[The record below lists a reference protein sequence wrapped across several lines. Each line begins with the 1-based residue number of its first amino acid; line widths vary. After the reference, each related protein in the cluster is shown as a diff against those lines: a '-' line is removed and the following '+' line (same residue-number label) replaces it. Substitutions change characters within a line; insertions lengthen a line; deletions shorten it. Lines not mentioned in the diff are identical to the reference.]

1 MEGNNR
7 LLEGPRASSKD
18 SLWCTS
24 YCKKLRHT
32 PRRGAR
38 NSTVS
43 PQILKILF
51 GQQKVIKEEEAVRV
65 FLVALPLAKT
75 AGALDN
81 PRYKDVEGRRGS
93 GEAGRPWIPDSGNF
107 QCSDG

>member
-1 MEGNNR
+1 MAWMQSHGNFSH
-7 LLEGPRASSKD
+7 LE
-18 SLWCTS
+18 
-24 YCKKLRHT
+24 
-32 PRRGAR
+32 
-38 NSTVS
+38 
-43 PQILKILF
+43 
-51 GQQKVIKEEEAVRV
+51 
-65 FLVALPLAKT
+65 